1 MSSLLHFDT
10 TKQGDDSKFQHD
22 VSCPTNV
29 VRVQSEF
36 TRSPNGKEH
45 FVLNFLVWSAPFNFS
60 FNIGYIGSKF
70 STYELDE
77 FLLIQPTQLRVV
89 KMKIERFTFKYPKA
103 PRTMAIYIFIFIF
116 FGKRLYYYCFT
127 L

>member
-1 MSSLLHFDT
+1 
-10 TKQGDDSKFQHD
+10 D

-45 FVLNFLVWSAPFNFS
+45 FVLNFL
-60 FNIGYIGSKF
+60 
-70 STYELDE
+70 
-77 FLLIQPTQLRVV
+77 LRVV

-103 PRTMAIYIFIFIF
+103 PRTMAIYIYIFFIF
-116 FGKRLYYYCFT
+116 FW
-127 L
+127 